1 MITKLITLPEKIL
14 RRKQLKN
21 LNKNPKVSLL
31 GNIRLGYPISFV
43 IYPEMHS
50 LEIGKDF
57 NIRNYVHFIIG
68 NNADLK
74 IGYNV
79 FMNNFCSVNCLEHI
93 EIGDHTLFGENVKI
107 YDHNHRYERTENG
120 LRLSHSEFTT
130 APVKIG
136 RNCWLGSNVTVLKG
150 VTIGDNCIIGAGCTI
165 AKDVPAN
172 STVINQQQLIF
183 K

>member
-1 MITKLITLPEKIL
+1 MMNFLSKIVNAANRKSKLGV
-14 RRKQLKN
+14 LKN
-21 LNKNPKVSLL
+21 HPKTDLAGDPKLGTGNHFLLYPNAQQISIGAQLNL
-31 GNIRLGYPISFV
+31 
-43 IYPEMHS
+43 
-50 LEIGKDF
+50 
-57 NIRNYVHFIIG
+57 RNHIHFIVGNDARLAIG
-68 NNADLK
+68 NR
-74 IGYNV
+74 V

-136 RNCWLGSNVTVLKG
+136 KNCWLGSNVTVLKG